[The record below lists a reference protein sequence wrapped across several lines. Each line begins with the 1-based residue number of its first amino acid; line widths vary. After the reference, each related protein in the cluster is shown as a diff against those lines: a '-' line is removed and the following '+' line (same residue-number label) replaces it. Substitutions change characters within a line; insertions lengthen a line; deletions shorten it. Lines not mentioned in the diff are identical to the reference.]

1 MRGKPQSATD
11 SGSFAG
17 ITPAY
22 AGKTDLFAGCVNRL
36 EDHPRVCGENL
47 NRLVSNAAGFG
58 SPPRMR
64 GKLVGSVFN
73 DGVYRITPAY
83 AGKTG
88 TTTMM
93 TKPPRDHPRV
103 CGENFPVLMLFV
115 TRAGSPPRMRGKR
128 CVDDRIMC
136 ALEITPAD
144 AGKTLVALSDVTSL
158 QDHPRGCGENATPH
172 TRISAKIGS
181 PPRMRGKLLAA
192 VATPKVNGITP
203 AGAGKTIGHELTI
216 DEIQDHPRRCGENR
230 HQFPALRECHGSPP
244 QVRGKQRDYTI
255 LHSLYRITPAGA
267 GKTQVPHRL

>member
-128 CVDDRIMC
+128 NPTYEDFGEDR
-136 ALEITPAD
+136 ITPAD
-144 AGKTLVALSDVTSL
+144 AGKTTGS
-158 QDHPRGCGENATPH
+158 RGYTQ
-172 TRISAKIGS
+172 
-181 PPRMRGKLLAA
+181 GKR
-192 VATPKVNGITP
+192 
-203 AGAGKTIGHELTI
+203 
-216 DEIQDHPRRCGENR
+216 DHPRRCGENDW
-230 HQFPALRECHGSPP
+230 A
-244 QVRGKQRDYTI
+244 
-255 LHSLYRITPAGA
+255 
-267 GKTQVPHRL
+267 